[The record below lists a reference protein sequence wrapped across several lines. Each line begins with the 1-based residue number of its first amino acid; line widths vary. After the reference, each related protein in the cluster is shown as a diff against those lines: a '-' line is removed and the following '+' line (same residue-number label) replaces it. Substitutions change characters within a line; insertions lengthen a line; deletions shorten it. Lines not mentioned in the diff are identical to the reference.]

1 MYPNFLYQYALE
13 LQREREKELLNLAED
28 ERLVRKARL
37 VTNSNSA
44 KLPIVNLYELMRALA
59 RNILRPIKVATVTC
73 DAEPSSCASC
83 GSLQG
88 QVC

>member
-28 ERLVRKARL
+28 ERLVRNA
-37 VTNSNSA
+37 NSVKYSPFIRIPM
-44 KLPIVNLYELMRALA
+44 LNLYERIVAIG
-59 RNILRPIKVATVTC
+59 RNLSQAKNVATVNAK
-73 DAEPSSCASC
+73 AEPCSCASC
-83 GSLQG
+83 GALQK